1 MHPPKA
7 DKPKNNYLPRLPNLL
22 PHVPTISTMIL
33 QIGNP
38 TPLFKLITLV
48 KPIKYRFYS
57 LLPELLFYQF
67 FEFSMTYFVFRE

>member
-1 MHPPKA
+1 
-7 DKPKNNYLPRLPNLL
+7 
-22 PHVPTISTMIL
+22 MIL

-67 FEFSMTYFVFRE
+67 FEFSMTYFVFRECVDKRNIFFVYDLSRTIVLGDSH

>member
-1 MHPPKA
+1 LTPKRP
-7 DKPKNNYLPRLPNLL
+7 DNF
-22 PHVPTISTMIL
+22 STMIL